1 MATSLLSIQTH
12 WQPFELDLFLQIISI
27 IAFLIFDACQL
38 RSGENNWDLVTRT
51 LRCESNL
58 DLLSVAL
65 TLSFQH
71 TDVTESP
78 STDRSHS
85 LVTCRRDHRGEK
97 RPNPSGTQRNPSE
110 PSPCLAEQ
118 LTWLVQALHR

>member
-12 WQPFELDLFLQIISI
+12 WQPFELHLFLQIISI
-27 IAFLIFDACQL
+27 IAFLIFDACHL

-97 RPNPSGTQRNPSE
+97 RPNPSGTQRNPTE